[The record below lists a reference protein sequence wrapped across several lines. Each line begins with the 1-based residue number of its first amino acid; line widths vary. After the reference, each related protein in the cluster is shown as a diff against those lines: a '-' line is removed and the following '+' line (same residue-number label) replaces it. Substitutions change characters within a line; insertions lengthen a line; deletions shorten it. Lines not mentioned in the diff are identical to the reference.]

1 MSVRSAPL
9 LVVPT
14 FLASLIGLAASSSP
28 AAAILPICDLAIV
41 EDPLGNTLLLTQ
53 DCETNHTIT
62 VPDGKTLDGNGHSI
76 FAVDPVSG
84 DFSGAVVRNETTTP
98 TGVIHVTNLTITGQ
112 LTIDQCDVG
121 ADRLRGIL
129 FSGAGGTVTNT
140 HLFDIRQGTDSGCQE
155 GNAIEVRNFFPDE
168 PLSSSSRTSVTVSDN
183 EVRNYQ
189 KTGILVNGN
198 VEAVVARNL
207 VVGDGPID
215 FIAQNGVQIGFGA
228 TALVSAN
235 SISGNNYTPN
245 SFFACGIIVVDAD
258 GVDRKQ
264 QDNSFPPN
272 TDPMANEKDPCGFAK
287 GGSYEPFGN

>member
-1 MSVRSAPL
+1 MRVRSVPL

-14 FLASLIGLAASSSP
+14 FIASLIGLAASSSP
-28 AAAILPICDLAIV
+28 AVAILPICDVAIV

-53 DCETNHTIT
+53 DCETNHTIV

-98 TGVIHVTNLTITGQ
+98 TGIIHVTNLTITGQ
-112 LTIDQCDVG
+112 LSIDQCDAG
-121 ADRLRGIL
+121 TDRLRGIL
-129 FSGAGGTVTNT
+129 LSGVGGTVTNT
-140 HLFDIRQGTDSGCQE
+140 HLFAIRQGAASGCQE

-264 QDNSFPPN
+264 QDNLFPPN
-272 TDPMANEKDPCGFAK
+272 TDPMANEKDTCGFAK
-287 GGSYEPFGN
+287 GGNYEPFGD